1 MDIQLKLTLL
11 LEIVKSNLF
20 LNIINNAPALKEYGE
35 FVLPFVLEEVEKNKE
50 VLLFLIEQDPILSD
64 LLEEIDVTA
73 LLEDPASQS
82 PNIGQ
87 VITYLKTTTVMGEM
101 ERSIVDKLT
110 VEVQKGS
117 LDQQMQ
123 KKKKWF
129 IFF

>member
-20 LNIINNAPALKEYGE
+20 LNIINNVPALKEYGE

-50 VLLFLIEQDPILSD
+50 VLLFLVEKDPTLSG

-82 PNIGQ
+82 RKIGQ
-87 VITYLKTTTVMGEM
+87 VITYLKTTLVMGEM
-101 ERSIVDKLT
+101 EKNIVDKLT
-110 VEVQKGS
+110 VEVEKGS